1 MQKVQAWGETRIQ
14 TTYFLIS
21 SEPDCNIWFLF
32 ILVYLDISHAD
43 CFPFSEL
50 IVGLPMTAF
59 CVFIVIFRPLDKC
72 CGHKRSAKLSN
83 WGSCEILQNISIFFF
98 FRLNK
103 FVCLT
108 KDSAEIICSAGMKEI
123 IFFIHSAHGLLT
135 YPGWTQLP
143 DLCVV
148 LQVRRSSWSRRSSTA
163 SSLAT
168 PRWRPAAVKPSVPW
182 SRPCSCPRDSPAPT
196 TTSTSGWTVWRRS
209 LTLLSPT
216 PHPPTRRDKRWEESG
231 VVTILILLKTDFQI

>member
-1 MQKVQAWGETRIQ
+1 MQKVQAWGETLIQ
-14 TTYFLIS
+14 TTYFFIS

-123 IFFIHSAHGLLT
+123 IFLYTLHMVCWRILVEPSYLT
-135 YPGWTQLP
+135 
-143 DLCVV
+143 
-148 LQVRRSSWSRRSSTA
+148 SA
-163 SSLAT
+163 SSC
-168 PRWRPAAVKPSVPW
+168 RWGGPPDPGEA
-182 SRPCSCPRDSPAPT
+182 
-196 TTSTSGWTVWRRS
+196 RRHQVS
-209 LTLLSPT
+209 L
-216 PHPPTRRDKRWEESG
+216 RRDDGR
-231 VVTILILLKTDFQI
+231 QQ